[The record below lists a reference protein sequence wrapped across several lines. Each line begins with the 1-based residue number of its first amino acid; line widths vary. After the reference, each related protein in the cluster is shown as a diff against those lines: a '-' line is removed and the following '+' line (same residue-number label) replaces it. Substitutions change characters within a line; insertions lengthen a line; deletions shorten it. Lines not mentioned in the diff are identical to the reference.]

1 MPKMIVS
8 IDGVVI
14 KEVQLTKDRTTLGRR
29 PYNDIVID
37 NLAVSGEHAVL
48 QLTGNEVYL
57 EDLNSTNG
65 TYVNGK
71 AVKKQLQQNNV
82 TVEIGKYKIKFISE
96 APGATFEKTMIFK
109 PGMVPPVPRPAA
121 APEAAT
127 ATAGA
132 ATATATAAAPAAL
145 SQAAASAVIN
155 KPFDPSSMNAS
166 IKVLSG
172 AAAGRE
178 VPLVKVVTTIGKPG
192 VAVAAITKR
201 SNGFVVAHV
210 EGVNKP
216 LLNGTQIGA
225 EPVTLKNGDMLELAG
240 TQMQFLLAS

>member
-48 QLTGNEVYL
+48 QMTGNEVYL

-71 AVKKQLQQNNV
+71 AVKKQLLQNSD
-82 TVEIGKYKIKFISE
+82 TVEIGKYKIKYINEVAS
-96 APGATFEKTMIFK
+96 AGFEKTMVIK
-109 PGMVPPVPRPAA
+109 AGGAGLAMPPPAASPSSASAA
-121 APEAAT
+121 APVAEG
-127 ATAGA
+127 AG
-132 ATATATAAAPAAL
+132 P
-145 SQAAASAVIN
+145 N
-155 KPFDPSSMNAS
+155 GS

-201 SNGFVVAHV
+201 QTGFVVAHV
-210 EGVNKP
+210 EGANKP
-216 LLNGTQIGA
+216 TLNGAPIGG
-225 EPVTLKNGDMLELAG
+225 EPVMLKNGDLLELAG
-240 TQMQFLLAS
+240 TQMQFVQA

>member
-8 IDGVVI
+8 IDEVVI

-48 QLTGNEVYL
+48 QMTGGDVFL

-71 AVKKQLQQNNV
+71 AIKKQQLHNSDAI
-82 TVEIGKYKIKFISE
+82 EIGKYKIKFVADGVSDN
-96 APGATFEKTMIFK
+96 FDKTM
-109 PGMVPPVPRPAA
+109 VVQARPPATPTFAPVQAPSVFPTGAADPAA
-121 APEAAT
+121 AGAVHAA
-127 ATAGA
+127 
-132 ATATATAAAPAAL
+132 
-145 SQAAASAVIN
+145 
-155 KPFDPSSMNAS
+155 

-178 VPLVKVVTTIGKPG
+178 VPLTKVVTTIGKPG
-192 VAVAAITKR
+192 VAVAAITR
-201 SNGFVVAHV
+201 RHHGFVVHHV
-210 EGVNKP
+210 EGAGNP
-216 LLNGTQIGA
+216 TLNGSPIGS
-225 EPVTLKNGDMLELAG
+225 EPVSLKSGDLIELAG
-240 TQMQFLLAS
+240 TQMQFVQT

>member
-48 QLTGNEVYL
+48 QMMANEVYL

-71 AVKKQLQQNNV
+71 AVKKQLLQNND
-82 TVEIGKYKIKFISE
+82 TVEIGKYKIKYINE
-96 APGATFEKTMIFK
+96 VANPGYEKTVIIK
-109 PGMVPPVPRPAA
+109 AGSIPPSQPRAEGAPVATAELASLAA
-121 APEAAT
+121 A
-127 ATAGA
+127 
-132 ATATATAAAPAAL
+132 
-145 SQAAASAVIN
+145 
-155 KPFDPSSMNAS
+155 

-201 SNGFVVAHV
+201 PHGFVVAHV

-216 LLNGTQIGA
+216 TLNGAAIGA
-225 EPVTLKNGDMLELAG
+225 EPVSLKNGDLLELAG
-240 TQMQFLLAS
+240 TQMQFVQA

>member
-48 QLTGNEVYL
+48 QMTGNEVYL

-71 AVKKQLQQNNV
+71 AVKKQLLQNND
-82 TVEIGKYKIKFISE
+82 TVEIGKYKIKYINE
-96 APGATFEKTMIFK
+96 AASAGFEKTMVIK
-109 PGMVPPVPRPAA
+109 AGGAGLAVPPAA
-121 APEAAT
+121 AS
-127 ATAGA
+127 
-132 ATATATAAAPAAL
+132 PA
-145 SQAAASAVIN
+145 AAASAAPVAEGAGPN
-155 KPFDPSSMNAS
+155 GS

-201 SNGFVVAHV
+201 HNGFVVAHV
-210 EGVNKP
+210 EGANKP
-216 LLNGTQIGA
+216 TLNGAPIGA
-225 EPVTLKNGDMLELAG
+225 EPVLLKTGDLLELAG
-240 TQMQFLLAS
+240 TQMQFVQA

>member
-48 QLTGNEVYL
+48 QMAGNEVYL

-71 AVKKQLQQNNV
+71 AVKKQLLQNSD
-82 TVEIGKYKIKFISE
+82 TVEIGKYKIKYVNE
-96 APGATFEKTMIFK
+96 AASAAFEKTMVIK
-109 PGMVPPVPRPAA
+109 PSAAGVLPTPVRPAA
-121 APEAAT
+121 PPQPGLVAPPGMEVAQTNAA
-127 ATAGA
+127 
-132 ATATATAAAPAAL
+132 
-145 SQAAASAVIN
+145 
-155 KPFDPSSMNAS
+155 

-172 AAAGRE
+172 AAAGRQ

-192 VAVAAITKR
+192 VAVAAITR
-201 SNGFVVAHV
+201 RPHGFVVAHV
-210 EGVNKP
+210 DGASRP
-216 LLNGTQIGA
+216 TLNGAAVGA
-225 EPVTLKNGDMLELAG
+225 EPVNLKHGDLLELAG
-240 TQMQFLLAS
+240 TQMQFVQA

>member
-37 NLAVSGEHAVL
+37 NLAVSGEHAAV
-48 QLTGNEVYL
+48 QMTGGQVYL

-71 AVKKQLQQNNV
+71 AVKKQLLQDGDS
-82 TVEIGKYKIKFISE
+82 VEVGKYKIKFVSDVLGE
-96 APGATFEKTMIFK
+96 SYEKTM
-109 PGMVPPVPRPAA
+109 MVKAGASGLAPSA
-121 APEAAT
+121 APT
-127 ATAGA
+127 SLTPPATAGFA
-132 ATATATAAAPAAL
+132 A
-145 SQAAASAVIN
+145 QASAE
-155 KPFDPSSMNAS
+155 PPSAA

-178 VPLVKVVTTIGKPG
+178 VPLTKVVTTIGKPG
-192 VAVAAITKR
+192 VAVAAITR
-201 SNGFVVAHV
+201 RQRGFVVHHV
-210 EGVNKP
+210 EGAGNP
-216 LLNGTQIGA
+216 TLNGLPVGA
-225 EPVTLKNGDMLELAG
+225 EQVALKNGDLIELAG
-240 TQMQFLLAS
+240 TQMQFVQA

>member
-48 QLTGNEVYL
+48 QMTGNEVHL

-71 AVKKQLQQNNV
+71 AAKKQLLQNGDI
-82 TVEIGKYKIKFISE
+82 VEVGKYKIKFVNE
-96 APGATFEKTMIFK
+96 AVEQGYEKTM
-109 PGMVPPVPRPAA
+109 MVRPSMAA
-121 APEAAT
+121 SL
-127 ATAGA
+127 GA
-132 ATATATAAAPAAL
+132 SQPAAAPAA
-145 SQAAASAVIN
+145 AARPSGFGADSGFGSA
-155 KPFDPSSMNAS
+155 ARAA

-172 AAAGRE
+172 AASGRE
-178 VPLVKVVTTIGKPG
+178 VPLTKVVTTIGKPG

-201 SNGFVVAHV
+201 SHGFVVHHV
-210 EGVNKP
+210 EGAGNP
-216 LLNGTQIGA
+216 TLNGIPIGID
-225 EPVTLKNGDMLELAG
+225 PVSLKNGDLIELAG
-240 TQMQFLLAS
+240 TQMQFIQA

>member
-48 QLTGNEVYL
+48 QMSGSAVTI

-71 AVKKQLQQNNV
+71 AVKKQPLANND
-82 TVEIGKYKIKFISE
+82 TVEIGKYKIRFVQDGGE
-96 APGATFEKTMIFK
+96 APAESYEKTMVINA
-109 PGMVPPVPRPAA
+109 GSVVGTSA
-121 APEAAT
+121 APVGNAAIR
-127 ATAGA
+127 
-132 ATATATAAAPAAL
+132 
-145 SQAAASAVIN
+145 V
-155 KPFDPSSMNAS
+155 M
-166 IKVLSG
+166 SG
-172 AAAGRE
+172 SAAGRE

-192 VAVAAITKR
+192 VAVAAITR
-201 SNGFVVAHV
+201 RQSAYVIAVV
-210 EGVNKP
+210 EGVVRP
-216 LLNGTQIGA
+216 SVNGQALGDEPA
-225 EPVTLKNGDMLELAG
+225 ELRDGDLLELAG
-240 TQMQFLLAS
+240 TQMQFVLL

>member
-1 MPKMIVS
+1 MIVS

-48 QLTGNEVYL
+48 QMTGNEVFL

-71 AVKKQLQQNNV
+71 AVKKQLLQNSD
-82 TVEIGKYKIKFISE
+82 TVEIGKYKIKYINEVAGPS
-96 APGATFEKTMIFK
+96 FEKTMIMK
-109 PGMVPPVPRPAA
+109 
-121 APEAAT
+121 
-127 ATAGA
+127 AGA
-132 ATATATAAAPAAL
+132 LVPGLGQTAPAARPPTGP
-145 SQAAASAVIN
+145 ATAHAGEPNHTKAT
-155 KPFDPSSMNAS
+155 

-192 VAVAAITKR
+192 VAVAAITHR
-201 SNGFVVAHV
+201 PHGFVVAHV
-210 EGVNKP
+210 EGTSKP
-216 LLNGTQIGA
+216 TLNGAPVGA
-225 EPVTLKNGDMLELAG
+225 EAVSLKNGDLLELAG
-240 TQMQFLLAS
+240 TQMQFVQG

>member
-71 AVKKQLQQNNV
+71 AVKKQLLQNND
-82 TVEIGKYKIKFISE
+82 TVEIGKYKIKFINE
-96 APGATFEKTMIFK
+96 APGATFEKTMIMK
-109 PGMVPPVPRPAA
+109 AGMVPPMPKP
-121 APEAAT
+121 
-127 ATAGA
+127 
-132 ATATATAAAPAAL
+132 AAPAPATMAT
-145 SQAAASAVIN
+145 STIPAVGQTIGVPDTPPTAA
-155 KPFDPSSMNAS
+155 AS

-201 SNGFVVAHV
+201 SHGFVVAHV
-210 EGVNKP
+210 EGSNKP
-216 LLNGTQIGA
+216 TLNGFAIGP

-240 TQMQFLLAS
+240 TQMQFLQQAS